1 MDKTEVFGEKLAEI
15 YDILYSDK
23 PYTKEIDFIES
34 LIQKYNMGGKVKKV
48 LDIGCGTGSHAYKLA
63 RRGYEVVGIDISP
76 HMIKKAAER
85 RDSAGISEDNLK
97 FFTTSAEEMSLPLLP
112 GTFDVA
118 IAMFNVMGY
127 VNLCKVIKNVYR
139 YLRFGGLFIFDFWNY
154 SASGRAETK
163 THKKCSIGETTV
175 VREGIIEKR
184 AGYFEIKYKFKV
196 THESGE
202 EEEFEEVHKVDLLSE
217 DKIRRCIRNKNM
229 FQVVDLGAF
238 MKPEIKLSKE
248 VWDAYAVLQK
258 LY

>member
-1 MDKTEVFGEKLAEI
+1 MSEVFGEKLAEI

-23 PYTKEIDFIES
+23 PYAKEVDFIES

-48 LDIGCGTGSHAYKLA
+48 LDIGCGTGSHAYELVL
-63 RRGYEVVGIDISP
+63 RGYDVAGIDPSP
-76 HMIKKAAER
+76 HMIKKAIER

-97 FFTTSAEEMSLPLLP
+97 FFVTLAEEMSLPVLP

-154 SASGRAETK
+154 TASGCAETK
-163 THKKCSIGETTV
+163 TYKKRSIGEITV
-175 VREGIIEKR
+175 VREGLIEKR

-196 THESGE
+196 IRERSGE
-202 EEEFEEVHKVDLLSE
+202 EEEFEELHKVDLLSE

-238 MKPEIKLSKE
+238 MKPEIKVSKE

>member
-1 MDKTEVFGEKLAEI
+1 MSEVFGEKLAEI
-15 YDILYSDK
+15 YDIIYSDK
-23 PYTKEIDFIES
+23 PYAEEVDFIES

-48 LDIGCGTGSHAYKLA
+48 LDIGCGTGSHAYELVLM
-63 RRGYEVVGIDISP
+63 RGYDVVGIDASP
-76 HMIKKAAER
+76 HMIKKAIER

-97 FFTTSAEEMSLPLLP
+97 FFTTSAEEMSLPVLP
-112 GTFDVA
+112 GTFDAAV
-118 IAMFNVMGY
+118 AMFNVMGY
-127 VNLCKVIKNVYR
+127 VNLCKVIKNVYK

-154 SASGRAETK
+154 SASGRAKTK
-163 THKKCSIGETTV
+163 TYKKCSIGERTV

-196 THESGE
+196 IHESGG
-202 EEEFEEVHKVDLLSE
+202 EEEFEEFHKIDLLSE